1 MPPNFIIRVM
11 EKVKLDKV
19 ECRYPALFKVMW
31 LSTIVWIIVG
41 VANYFGHWLLSDKLD
56 GFGMSILFLFGISIF
71 CCFGK
76 GLLSLVSQHG
86 ILAIDSITKKVAS
99 YAFMAS
105 FVVLLVIS
113 IWEICGTT
121 DRHSDFMRNGTV
133 TTIPVDTVFSIVG
146 DIIKASIFSAGVVI
160 FYWYIRMCFILFS
173 GRIRRLGVEI
183 ALALLMLAYFS
194 VYMNDFLWLNAIVV
208 LITLSFLYD
217 IWKFADFKDTQ
228 LSLSLFKRMVE
239 EDISNE

>member
-1 MPPNFIIRVM
+1 M

-31 LSTIVWIIVG
+31 LSTMVWIIVG
-41 VANYFGHWLLSDKLD
+41 VINYFGHWLLPDKLD
-56 GFGMSILFLFGISIF
+56 GCGMSILFLFGISIF

-76 GLLSLVSQHG
+76 GFLNLVSQHG
-86 ILAIDSITKKVAS
+86 ILAIDSLTKKIAS
-99 YAFMAS
+99 SAFMVS

-113 IWEICGTT
+113 IWEICGTAEK
-121 DRHSDFMRNGTV
+121 HYDFIRNGTV
-133 TTIPVDTVFSIVG
+133 TTIPVDTVFSVVG

-183 ALALLMLAYFS
+183 AIALIMLAYLS
-194 VYMNDFLWLNAIVV
+194 VYMNDYLWLNAIVV
-208 LITLSFLYD
+208 LIALSFLYD

-228 LSLSLFKRMVE
+228 LSLSLLKRMVE
-239 EDISNE
+239 EDNSNE

>member
-1 MPPNFIIRVM
+1 MY
-11 EKVKLDKV
+11 KVKLDKM

-41 VANYFGHWLLSDKLD
+41 IANYFGHWLLPDKLD

-76 GLLSLVSQHG
+76 GFLSLVSQHG
-86 ILAIDSITKKVAS
+86 IIAIDSLTKKVAT

-121 DRHSDFMRNGTV
+121 ERHSDFMRNGAV
-133 TTIPVDTVFSIVG
+133 VSIPVDTVFSIVS
-146 DIIKASIFSAGVVI
+146 DIVKASIISVGVVF
-160 FYWYIRMCFILFS
+160 FYWYIRMCFVFFS

-183 ALALLMLAYFS
+183 ALTLIMITYFS
-194 VYMNDFLWLNAIVV
+194 VYMNDSLWINAVIV
-208 LITLSFLYD
+208 LIASSFLYD
-217 IWKFADFKDTQ
+217 IWKFADFKETHF
-228 LSLSLFKRMVE
+228 SMSFFKRMVE
-239 EDISNE
+239 EDNSNE